1 MQYHNITPPDLLWR
15 YSPGLA
21 QQCAE
26 GRAYLASLTTRVNH
40 ASADSAFNADELVAL
55 GFRDPTVIGIL
66 RNRARQPG
74 TIARPDGR
82 LRLLFVGRG
91 VANKCQ
97 DDLILTLASL
107 QQAGVSADLRL
118 VGAWGPG
125 HAFEGRCRW
134 LAKRLGVDDSVAF
147 LGSVSDAALD
157 SEYASADAFVCMSR
171 HEGFCVPIIE
181 AMEAGLP
188 VVARRAGAV
197 SETLGQ
203 GGVLL
208 DDPTPSDM
216 AEAIIVLLAGEIPV
230 LASGRVAQ
238 LEHHSEQ
245 ATGQRLRAFAK
256 ELA

>member
-1 MQYHNITPPDLLWR
+1 M
-15 YSPGLA
+15 
-21 QQCAE
+21 
-26 GRAYLASLTTRVNH
+26 
-40 ASADSAFNADELVAL
+40 
-55 GFRDPTVIGIL
+55 
-66 RNRARQPG
+66 
-74 TIARPDGR
+74 
-82 LRLLFVGRG
+82 
-91 VANKCQ
+91 
-97 DDLILTLASL
+97 
-107 QQAGVSADLRL
+107 
-118 VGAWGPG
+118 
-125 HAFEGRCRW
+125 
-134 LAKRLGVDDSVAF
+134 DDSVAF

-216 AEAIIVLLAGEIPV
+216 AEAIIALLAGEIPV
-230 LASGRVAQ
+230 LASGRDAQ